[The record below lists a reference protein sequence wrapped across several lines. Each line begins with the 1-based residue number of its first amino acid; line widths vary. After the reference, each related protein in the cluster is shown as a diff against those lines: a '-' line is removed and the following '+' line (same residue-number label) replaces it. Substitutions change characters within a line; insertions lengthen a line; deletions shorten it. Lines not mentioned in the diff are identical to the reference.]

1 MIVQGDQG
9 DLNPL
14 LGFSE
19 EGKKLSPEEEDQVE
33 RSEKKVKKRVRGE
46 FTGDSSVPI
55 SYEGIYQEPQQ
66 TEDTVKKVSYKQSL
80 LGSDEIHIEGVKEGD
95 DVMVENDDDEEGDN
109 EFGGLSVEEKKVGQ
123 YDCPSFILSEKEE
136 KRISKPWRQGVIVK
150 LMGRRI
156 GYKALETRLKQMW
169 VRKGVINII
178 DLGKE
183 YYLVYF
189 SNEEDYTKS
198 LEEGPWLIYDHY
210 LVVREWCPN
219 FYPGSATID
228 KTAVWVRIPDLPI
241 EYYDAKVLHFIGNRI
256 GKTVKVDKNTLF
268 QERGKYAS
276 ICVEVELNKP
286 LLAMFELK
294 DRIYKIEYEGLH
306 MLCFTCGRFGQ
317 YVEGCPEKATISGN
331 PNNEVEVETH
341 GEDIPEEGA
350 VVSKKW
356 GGEPAGPWVVVQK
369 PRRSRKGQ
377 SILWLR
383 LVKVKTEEKCK
394 TGAPGLKL

>member
-1 MIVQGDQG
+1 
-9 DLNPL
+9 
-14 LGFSE
+14 
-19 EGKKLSPEEEDQVE
+19 
-33 RSEKKVKKRVRGE
+33 
-46 FTGDSSVPI
+46 
-55 SYEGIYQEPQQ
+55 
-66 TEDTVKKVSYKQSL
+66 
-80 LGSDEIHIEGVKEGD
+80 
-95 DVMVENDDDEEGDN
+95 
-109 EFGGLSVEEKKVGQ
+109 
-123 YDCPSFILSEKEE
+123 
-136 KRISKPWRQGVIVK
+136 
-150 LMGRRI
+150 
-156 GYKALETRLKQMW
+156 
-169 VRKGVINII
+169 
-178 DLGKE
+178 
-183 YYLVYF
+183 VYF

-341 GEDIPEEGA
+341 G
-350 VVSKKW
+350 
-356 GGEPAGPWVVVQK
+356 
-369 PRRSRKGQ
+369 
-377 SILWLR
+377 
-383 LVKVKTEEKCK
+383 
-394 TGAPGLKL
+394 